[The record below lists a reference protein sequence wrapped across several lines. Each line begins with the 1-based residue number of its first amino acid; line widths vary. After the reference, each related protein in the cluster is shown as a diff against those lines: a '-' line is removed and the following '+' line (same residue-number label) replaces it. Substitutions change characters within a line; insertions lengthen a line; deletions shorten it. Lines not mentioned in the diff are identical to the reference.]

1 MAFEVKTKKL
11 TDFNVIEQVDSKG
24 KNYFIIFNNQEEKGK
39 NAYFCWSETL
49 KSQWKDFDNK
59 DRWREIKIEYE
70 EREKG
75 NKVINIFWY

>member
-39 NAYFCWSETL
+39 NAYFC
-49 KSQWKDFDNK
+49 
-59 DRWREIKIEYE
+59 
-70 EREKG
+70 
-75 NKVINIFWY
+75 